1 MKKIF
6 KLTGVLLALAMVIG
20 LSSCADLLGVGLGG
34 TEKKKQTTTETPME
48 YVDADTPINHEFYLS
63 DDKTSYI
70 YYTSTTRFTY
80 GNHNDC
86 IYQISF
92 KPDNSAATKGTW
104 KLYTRER
111 STVKT
116 IEMIYEGTFKGVD
129 NGSVKTG
136 GTVQLLI
143 GNTVVDTMEI
153 ESKTVQ
159 LTSGNKTALACDV
172 NVASAHKAIGAKDA
186 K

>member
-6 KLTGVLLALAMVIG
+6 KLTGALLALAMVIG

-48 YVDADTPINHEFYLS
+48 YVNADTPINHEFYLS
-63 DDKTSYI
+63 DDKSSYI

-80 GNHNDC
+80 ENHNDC
-86 IYQISF
+86 VYQISF
-92 KPDNSAATKGTW
+92 TPSDSAATKGTW

-111 STVKT
+111 AGKT
-116 IEMIYEGTFKGVD
+116 IEMIYEGTFKGID
-129 NGSVKTG
+129 NGSVRKG

-143 GNTVVDTMEI
+143 GTTVVDTITVENR
-153 ESKTVQ
+153 TVQ
-159 LTSGNKTALACDV
+159 LTSGNKQAYACIV